1 MRTLKRLL
9 MSATSALMLTA
20 GFAHEH
26 IVFGRDGNQA
36 VVVEPSDLATQ
47 RRMTREF
54 EELFP
59 GVWGYDWGTEFA
71 TEGGHGHGEHVLHS
85 MRLLQIEISPQM
97 QGVRSDDGSLV
108 FGTPDTGAP
117 GYLDLDHDNNH
128 IGLYLLSTQRPTREN
143 PFIFRFQI
151 VNAEAHDGTML
162 ENSPIYTITFVP
174 EPASLT
180 VLGAGLGLI
189 GLRRARRGRRA

>member
-97 QGVRSDDGSLV
+97 QGVRSYDGSLV
-108 FGTPDTGAP
+108 FGTSDTGAP

-162 ENSPIYTITFVP
+162 VNSPIYTITFVP